1 MKSRAETETPS
12 DDDPAGAGDA
22 ARPAAQTIA
31 RTAAPAAAP
40 DLGFDLDAF
49 LPYRLVRLAD
59 AVSAEF
65 AALYGARFGL
75 TTAEWRVLAHLSQ
88 QPAVGVREIH
98 ARVAL
103 DKPKITRAAQ
113 RLAAAGLVTKAA
125 GTDRRLVSLT
135 LTPAGHALM
144 AELVPLALAA
154 EAEALDALTPD
165 EAASF
170 RDLVE
175 KLLAARA

>member
-1 MKSRAETETPS
+1 
-12 DDDPAGAGDA
+12 
-22 ARPAAQTIA
+22 
-31 RTAAPAAAP
+31 
-40 DLGFDLDAF
+40 
-49 LPYRLVRLAD
+49 
-59 AVSAEF
+59 AVSAEI

-75 TTAEWRVLAHLSQ
+75 TIAEWRVLAHLSQ
-88 QPAVGVREIH
+88 EPAVGVREIH

-113 RLAAAGLVTKAA
+113 RLAAAGLVTKAP
-125 GTDRRLVSLT
+125 GSDRRLISLT

-165 EAASF
+165 EAATF
-170 RDLVE
+170 RGLVE
-175 KLLAARA
+175 KLFAARA